1 MNDITKARYYLQ
13 TRGSKLQYN
22 PTFGSML
29 AEAEKRYR
37 NVKIDSKGV
46 AGDPE
51 EIDPIEVDA
60 LLDYAAL
67 RYLKR
72 TNKLPPTAQEALG
85 ENTSLE
91 RKRELALSWVNA

>member
-29 AEAEKRYR
+29 AEAEKKYR
-37 NVKIDSKGV
+37 NFRVDNQGA

-51 EIDPIEVDA
+51 TIDPKEVDA

-67 RYLKR
+67 KYLKR
-72 TNKLPPTAQEALG
+72 HNKLPPTAKEALG

-91 RKRELALSWVNA
+91 KKRELALSWVNA